1 MEQGGSQ
8 SSTVH
13 LPGGGRHG
21 EGGNERKYSGG
32 DEDKEGGD
40 RRSTAAQEEEKRNS
54 SKLSD
59 FHCLTQPALAQF
71 VTSSQEASSQA
82 ESRCTFV

>member
-1 MEQGGSQ
+1 MLEQGGSK
-8 SSTVH
+8 SSTGH
-13 LPGGGRHG
+13 LPGGRRQG
-21 EGGNERKYSGG
+21 EGGKERKYSGG

-40 RRSTAAQEEEKRNS
+40 RRNTAAQAEEKRNS

-71 VTSSQEASSQA
+71 VPSSQA
-82 ESRCTFV
+82 ESRCAFV